1 MNSTLSKSNTAFNLF
16 KTYLQTWCVF
26 KCLSMD
32 VYDIIRCRLNFM
44 KTLVD
49 GYPLDGNTEE
59 LKVICTNYATARK
72 IMKELEENINHGLI
86 KLYRYPI

>member
-1 MNSTLSKSNTAFNLF
+1 
-16 KTYLQTWCVF
+16 
-26 KCLSMD
+26 MD
-32 VYDIIRCRLNFM
+32 VYDIIRGRLDFM

-49 GYPLDGNTEE
+49 GYPLDGDIKD

-72 IMKELEENINHGLI
+72 MMKELEENINYGLI

>member
-59 LKVICTNYATARK
+59 LKVICTNYATAK
-72 IMKELEENINHGLI
+72 K
-86 KLYRYPI
+86 

>member
-16 KTYLQTWCVF
+16 KTYLQTWAVF

-32 VYDIIRCRLNFM
+32 VYNVIQDRLDFM
-44 KTLVD
+44 KTLVNS
-49 GYPLDGNTEE
+49 YPLDGDTRE

-72 IMKELEENINHGLI
+72 MMKELEENINYGLI
-86 KLYRYPI
+86 RLYKYPI

>member
-1 MNSTLSKSNTAFNLF
+1 
-16 KTYLQTWCVF
+16 
-26 KCLSMD
+26 MD
-32 VYDIIRCRLNFM
+32 VYDIIRYRLNFM

-72 IMKELEENINHGLI
+72 MMKELEENINHGLI